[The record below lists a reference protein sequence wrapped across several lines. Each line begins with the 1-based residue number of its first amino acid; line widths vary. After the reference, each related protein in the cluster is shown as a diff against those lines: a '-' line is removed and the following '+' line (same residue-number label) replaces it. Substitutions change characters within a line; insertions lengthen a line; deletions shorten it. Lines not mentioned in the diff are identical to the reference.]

1 MKFVLGFLFFKTVW
15 FFWGIQ
21 AIKYHRE
28 LTGVPI
34 ESNYLKEL
42 FIALVIPDPMWI
54 LAFVIIGSILLVM
67 NLMTN
72 EVPQ

>member
-1 MKFVLGFLFFKTVW
+1 MKFVLWFLFVKTVW

-34 ESNYLKEL
+34 ESNLLKEL

-54 LAFVIIGSILLVM
+54 LAFVVIGSGL
-67 NLMTN
+67 LMTKIMTP
-72 EVPQ
+72 ETPE

>member
-1 MKFVLGFLFFKTVW
+1 MKFILGFLFIKTVW

-21 AIKYHRE
+21 AIKYHHK

-34 ESNYLKEL
+34 ESNLLKEL

-54 LAFVIIGSILLVM
+54 LAFVVIGSAI
-67 NLMTN
+67 LMTKIMTP
-72 EVPQ
+72 EVPE